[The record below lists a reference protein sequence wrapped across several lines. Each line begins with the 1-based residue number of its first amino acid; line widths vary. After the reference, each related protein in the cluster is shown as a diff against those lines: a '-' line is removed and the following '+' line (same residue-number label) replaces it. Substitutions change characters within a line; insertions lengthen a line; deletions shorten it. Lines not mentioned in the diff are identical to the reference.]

1 MPKAESLRQV
11 FVDDLR
17 ETYKVL
23 GEEQKRLERLRDLA
37 KHDRLPAGVVS
48 TLARKANSL
57 RYMRED
63 LAEIPKRVAEGEARR

>member
-1 MPKAESLRQV
+1 MALRQA
-11 FVDDLR
+11 FTDDLR

-23 GEEQKRLERLRDLA
+23 GEEQKRLERLHDLA
-37 KHDRLPAGVVS
+37 KHDRLPAPVVS

-63 LAEIPKRVAEGEARR
+63 LGEIPNRVAEAEARR